1 MYYHNVL
8 KQTQVLRRTV
18 LLFLMHSFLGVVKVI
33 SHVQNILNFPVIL
46 PQNLIE
52 GVIVT
57 Q

>member
-1 MYYHNVL
+1 MYYRNVL

-33 SHVQNILNFPVIL
+33 SHVQNILNFPVIS

>member
-1 MYYHNVL
+1 MYYRNVL

-33 SHVQNILNFPVIL
+33 SHVQKILNFPVIL